1 MIETMKKKTYEI
13 FKGLIVL
20 LIVIIDAYPI
30 FWLLTSAMKAP
41 TEFTSSPS
49 YALPKGFYFQ
59 NFVNAW
65 TRGHMGRYFLNSLL
79 YTVISLFFI
88 VLIAV
93 PVSFALTKMRWKGRS
108 FFANYF
114 LTGLMV
120 PVATALLPLFRIYGN
135 MGILNTRLCLILTY
149 VAFGLS
155 LSIFLMSGY
164 MRSLSDEIL
173 EASVIDGCG
182 IFSMMWYIVVPLMKN
197 GIVTVLVLQFF
208 YKWNDLLF
216 SMTFISDSKLKT
228 IQTGLLYFTNEFGTK
243 DWGSIFA
250 SIAISVLPM
259 LVIYLVLNRTVVE
272 GMTSGAVKG

>member
-1 MIETMKKKTYEI
+1 MKKKTYEI
-13 FKGLIVL
+13 FKGIIVL

-108 FFANYF
+108 FFADYF

>member
-13 FKGLIVL
+13 FKGIIVL

-272 GMTSGAVKG
+272 GMTSDG

>member
-1 MIETMKKKTYEI
+1 MKKKTYEI
-13 FKGLIVL
+13 FKGIIVL

-272 GMTSGAVKG
+272 GMTSGAVKE

>member
-13 FKGLIVL
+13 FKGIIVL

-93 PVSFALTKMRWKGRS
+93 PVSFALTKMSWKGRS

-149 VAFGLS
+149 VAFGL
-155 LSIFLMSGY
+155 
-164 MRSLSDEIL
+164 
-173 EASVIDGCG
+173 
-182 IFSMMWYIVVPLMKN
+182 
-197 GIVTVLVLQFF
+197 
-208 YKWNDLLF
+208 
-216 SMTFISDSKLKT
+216 
-228 IQTGLLYFTNEFGTK
+228 
-243 DWGSIFA
+243 
-250 SIAISVLPM
+250 
-259 LVIYLVLNRTVVE
+259 
-272 GMTSGAVKG
+272 

>member
-1 MIETMKKKTYEI
+1 MKKKTYEI
-13 FKGLIVL
+13 FKGIIVL

-120 PVATALLPLFRIYGN
+120 PVATALLPLFRIYCH